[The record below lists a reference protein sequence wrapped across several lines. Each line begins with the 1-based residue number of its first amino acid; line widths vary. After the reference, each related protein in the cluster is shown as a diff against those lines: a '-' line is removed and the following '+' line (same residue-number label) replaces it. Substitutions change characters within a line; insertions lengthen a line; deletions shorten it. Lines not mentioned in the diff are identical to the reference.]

1 MSIRVEYRGY
11 DLTFETFPTPAQVR
25 EAFASLD
32 ETIRGRGAK
41 PDPSSIRRAE
51 RGDDLPLSFA
61 QEWLWLIHQVNPDSA
76 AYNLPAAVRL
86 KGALEVRALE
96 RSISEVVRRH
106 EILRTRFA
114 EGDGRATQVIDPAAP
129 LRLSLVDLEEMGTE
143 QREAEAGRVVTEDAR
158 LPFDLELGPLLRA
171 FLLRLGEQDHV
182 IILAVHHI
190 VSDAWST
197 GILIQEVAALYE
209 AFRRGEESPLP
220 PLPIQYADYAHWQRT
235 HLQGERLDSLVSY
248 WQQQLAGAS
257 PVLKL
262 PADRPRPA
270 VQTFRGAHRPFSLPG
285 ELSESLRLFSRGE
298 GATLFMTLLAAF
310 QTLLFRYSQQEDFC
324 VGVPVAGR
332 SLKETEGLIGC
343 FINNLVLR
351 ARVSRDMRFRE
362 LLVKTREA
370 TLGAFAH
377 QELPFAKVV
386 EAVQPE
392 RSLSHS
398 PLFQVI
404 FDFRSTPRE
413 QSQELPE
420 LSLSAIGSEMG
431 TAKLDLVLDI
441 WDAGEAVVGAMEY
454 NTDLFDDSTIAQMLV
469 RFEALLGSIVRQPDA
484 RLSALA
490 VQTEGEQQDQLTAEG
505 ERVLSRRER
514 LLSIKPKPIQLPT
527 KASV

>member
-32 ETIRGRGAK
+32 ETIRGRAAE
-41 PDPSSIRRAE
+41 PDTSSIGRTE
-51 RGDDLPLSFA
+51 RSGELPLSFA

-76 AYNLPAAVRL
+76 AYNLPSAVRL
-86 KGALEVRALE
+86 KGALEVAALE
-96 RSISEVVRRH
+96 RSIGEVVRRH

-114 EGDGRATQVIDPAAP
+114 EVDGRATQMIAPAVP
-129 LRLSLVDLEEMGTE
+129 LRLPVVDLGEME
-143 QREAEAGRVVTEDAR
+143 ARRREDEAGRLVTEDAR
-158 LPFDLELGPLLRA
+158 LPFDLERGPLVRA

-182 IILAVHHI
+182 IILTVHHI
-190 VSDAWST
+190 ASDAWST
-197 GILIQEVAALYE
+197 GIIIQEIASLYE
-209 AFRRGEESPLP
+209 AFRRGGESPLP

-248 WQQQLAGAS
+248 WRQQLTGAS

-262 PADRPRPA
+262 PTDRPRPA
-270 VQTFRGAHRPFSLPG
+270 VQTLRGAHRPFTLPG
-285 ELSESLRLFSRGE
+285 ELSDSLRSFSRGE

-310 QTLLFRYSQQEDFC
+310 QTLLFRSSQQEDFC

-420 LSLSAIGSEMG
+420 LSLSTVGSEMG

-441 WDAGEAVVGAMEY
+441 WDAGDAIVGSMEY
-454 NTDLFDDSTIAQMLV
+454 NTDLFDDSTIALMLG
-469 RFEALLGSIVRQPDA
+469 RFEVLLGSVVRQPDA
-484 RLSALA
+484 RLGALA
-490 VQTEGEQQDQLTAEG
+490 MQTESEKQDKLLAEG
-505 ERVLSRRER
+505 ERELSRRER
-514 LLSIKPKPIQLPT
+514 LLSIKPKPIQVPT